1 MRGRIF
7 EFSFWAVVTIILW
20 WQTSLFADETIAEYA
35 FGADGWVKI
44 VLLGIML
51 GASGQLL
58 IGVLAARGGKPASTP
73 APKIHPKTYIAK
85 LLHFNSTRL
94 QTALIFI
101 APLIYLFLMQRLGFF
116 FLTPF
121 FIIAY
126 LWILEVRKW
135 HYLLLVAAAV
145 YGVVLLIFTR
155 IFYVALPVGSWE
167 IFYNINTSIITLVRL
182 GA

>member
-7 EFSFWAVVTIILW
+7 EFAFWAVITAVLW

-35 FGADGWVKI
+35 FGADGWPKV

-51 GASGQLL
+51 GATGQLL
-58 IGVLAARGGKPASTP
+58 IGVLEARRQQQPSQSKVDAGKDG
-73 APKIHPKTYIAK
+73 KRFQRIM
-85 LLHFNSTRL
+85 
-94 QTALIFI
+94 IFV
-101 APLIYLFLMQRLGFF
+101 APLLYLFLMQRLGFF

-121 FIIAY
+121 FIAGY

-135 HYLLLVAAAV
+135 HYLISVALAV
-145 YGVVLLIFTR
+145 YAVVLLIFVR

-167 IFYNINTSIITLVRL
+167 LFYNINTAIISFVRIGL
-182 GA
+182 

>member
-1 MRGRIF
+1 MRGPIF
-7 EFSFWAVVTIILW
+7 EFSFWAVVTIVLW

-51 GASGQLL
+51 GAGGQLL
-58 IGVLAARGGKPASTP
+58 IGVLAARAGAGAG
-73 APKIHPKTYIAK
+73 IAK
-85 LLHFNSTRL
+85 PDQSKAPTTPVNRL

-101 APLIYLFLMQRLGFF
+101 APLLYLFLMQRLGFF

-121 FIIAY
+121 FIIGY
-126 LWILEVRKW
+126 LWILQVRKW

-167 IFYNINTSIITLVRL
+167 IFYNINTTIITLVRL